1 MGSALRTISLR
12 LRGTSV
18 SILEEMGEETDGVVE
33 SVSKMQ
39 KKIQSLTGVN
49 ILTDS
54 GAYKETY
61 TILKEIG
68 TVWED
73 MSDIDQAALLEL
85 MAGKN
90 RANTLAAILG
100 NMKDLDG
107 AYESALQAEGSAL
120 KENEAYLDSIQGRI
134 DLFTNAVQTMWMNL
148 LDTSAIK
155 GIVDIGTSLIKF
167 LDSGAGRVTALSAA
181 IAILNKVLKTSP
193 IVTSVNGQLQIFGK
207 NIETI
212 KNNFVQLSEQSTGSL
227 GKIKAGLSALF
238 GGQTVGTIDLSGM
251 LSESDFNEKLNGLIS
266 GFNNLD
272 TTVSNISWDDYVK
285 GVSESDAAM
294 GAALKTCTEQN
305 GVMIAGA
312 GAYQAY
318 TGAAAGAA
326 VGNKAVEGSSKKATA
341 ALIGTKVAALAA
353 NAALTMG
360 ISLLISLAIKGITA
374 WANAEKE
381 AADAARKAVEASQEI
396 RNQVK
401 SLEEYKNQIED
412 LRSKLD
418 ANTLSEQEAYDAR
431 EKLLTIQDE
440 LINKFNLEKNGINL
454 VTGAIENQISAIDKL
469 AQDSAQKWINENQK
483 SINTAVEFFNS
494 TTKGGLL
501 DGFWEGQN
509 TTITNWGATESVA
522 NMIEEY
528 ANHPDRDNI
537 GVVTISGIGQDITF
551 SGSVED
557 VKSEVDDFISW
568 IGEKQ
573 GDIEKEISKLTSLPE
588 ADQTDDV
595 KQRIESLKS
604 DLSQIKDVYEDIG
617 EEYKNWFGEDSTYA
631 ANKAIIEEAQY
642 NTALTQYADQYTKIL
657 QAQNDFKEAQLKGDE
672 EAAAQALNTMN
683 STLDA
688 ASASAEENGQSY
700 MADFFNGIKDEYSS
714 QTKELNLSL
723 GLINNKDIKN
733 SLSEA
738 LSAFKGKNAKQIL
751 QDYEV
756 DPDITGFV
764 ELNKIAEQYD
774 MTIEELINS
783 LVNLGYVQSG
793 FNEKASETVKL
804 ADAYS
809 KIVASVESFNEVEKQ
824 SHEIIHDGI
833 AITKEHYESLK
844 EQLSDVTV
852 GGEDLSDAIDE
863 NNGYIVKNAQLLKKL
878 VAQSKNAKKATINV
892 AKAQAQLEYRDI
904 VNQMRNAIMMM
915 GIEYQAHNLITD
927 ATFDNI
933 SAMREQ
939 IETLKQTIQQYAL
952 LEIGLSDA
960 ANAYNEYEAA
970 KERDAQLTYDESFL
984 EMIKTIDEGIL
995 KNETG
1000 SEAFE
1005 YSVRAIV
1012 PEVEWEGIE
1021 DPNEKVKAIHDYID
1035 GDPIFS
1041 KLFYVDEDSGEL
1053 DITADN
1059 VREFI
1064 KLSKE
1069 AGMITGGPE
1078 GFELSDT
1085 VYGTKEWA
1093 EALGITEAAVLA
1105 LLSATE
1111 DCDALWGNILTDV
1124 MTHPLDREINKSVD
1138 EVDEATKKLEDY
1150 LKLVQETNSD
1160 DDETNDV
1167 KFDSEYYN
1175 QLVSDIGAA
1184 NKKLEENQ
1192 QAALDNAQAYNTV
1205 QAALSSF
1212 RGDLALTDGEASN
1225 LASSL
1230 KEIEGLE
1237 DLGEVV
1243 IEDGQLKLTD
1253 EQLTLILGK
1262 LGKITEPSIVQVQL
1276 RYDEISSEIDQ
1287 INEYIENN
1295 STGSITI
1302 DGIVFTNGADA
1313 DGNAIE
1319 DYLAKLT
1326 AEQKSIQL
1334 TYNITETSTE
1344 EQKSVLES
1352 YQEMAKNGVQFTV
1365 TANVTQA
1372 KDSLSAVSEEQ
1383 SKINEKQEITVTAY
1397 ASTAEQALKDVVDQ
1411 LNKIN
1416 SKTITITVNKVES
1429 SSESGPNGALGNAFA
1444 YGTIGLSQAQH
1455 DTVVGELGPE
1465 MVVDPIKGI
1474 YYTVGD
1480 NGTEMVNLPKGAIIY
1495 NHKQTA
1501 ELLKNGHTTR
1511 GKYTGG
1517 LSFASGNAY
1526 ASYGIPSY
1534 HPNLEAATSFANG
1547 TAINNAWDDAAST
1560 LSSAADSISD
1570 AFDDASDSV
1579 NEFEE
1584 TIDWIEIRMEEFDE
1598 RIGKLSAEI
1607 ENLTTSTA
1615 KNAKIDEIVTENQK
1629 KYSDALA
1636 GAKYYQE
1643 YAQKYLQGMNDTLV
1657 ETAQNGAIAIT
1668 EFTKE
1673 QDEATVE
1680 AIQNYREYAQKAADL
1695 YQQAEEI
1702 ITEIASLAKQAF
1714 DNIVDEFE
1722 NKLSK
1727 NDNIIDR
1734 YDAHN
1739 AFLETDKGFESED
1752 LYKKIIEQN
1761 LAKITLMEEERNALQ
1776 TELNNRVESGQLKVN
1791 SPDWYDAINTIA
1803 EIDTEIINLKT
1814 DNEDLNDSINEINW
1828 KQFELLIKQFQAV
1841 SDEAEN
1847 LLEILENS
1855 DSVDEFGNWTDEGIT
1870 SLGLLAQKME
1880 VAEKQAEKYKNGIE
1894 YLNENW
1900 EKLGYTQEEYI
1911 DRLDELKSGQ
1921 YDAIKSYHDSKDAI
1935 VELNKARVDAIKDGI
1950 QKEIDAHEK
1959 LIKKQKELLEAEKDK
1974 DDFKKSVAEKE
1985 KNISEIQRKLD
1996 ALEFDSSMS
2005 AAAKR
2010 KQLKA
2015 ELAEA
2020 EYELQE
2026 MYSDRSYDKQQEALD
2041 KELEDFQNTKDTE
2054 MENWDKYLENV
2065 EFVVADSLAMVQ
2077 ENTRVVYDTLKSLGQ
2092 QYGLDITES
2101 LTAPWL
2107 RGEEAI
2113 QNYGAKLNISLT
2125 ELASMFGLTV
2135 DEFAAK
2141 LGLTTEMLVSNL
2153 DITVAQMAESLGLT
2167 NEQLAAKLGL
2177 TTTELSGMMDLTI
2190 QEFAANM
2197 GLTIPSL
2204 ADKLGVTT
2212 AGLAGNLEMTMS
2224 QFAGKMGFTV
2234 DELAGKFGLTSAQ
2247 LSEKLGMTY
2256 QDLMNPFGLSMSATV
2271 DALTE
2276 LEKEYKSILD
2286 EIYDYSVKIV
2296 DEVNKAMQEYEK
2308 AEEKQTPED
2317 TKKPVPQQEKKPQS
2331 TSVGSKINAGNA
2343 RIYADSYGGGGGK
2356 QYYASDPNYIVLD
2369 ENNGYVLVRHHKLSS
2384 GYTGWFKKTDLPKY
2398 ASGTTSAKKDQ
2409 LAILDE
2415 LGEELQLIPGKSGRL
2430 EYIKKGTGI
2439 VPADITSNLMSW
2451 GELDP
2456 QDMLD
2461 RNRPQIAPSNCVV
2474 NTEIQLDCSVG
2485 TLVNIEHCDQN
2496 TLPDVEKMV
2505 NKAFDK
2511 HMQTVNN
2518 NLKRYAR

>member
-1 MGSALRTISLR
+1 MSSDGIATALQDSASALMEAGNNLEQSVALVAAANKVVQDPNSVGSALRTISLR

-39 KKIQSLTGVN
+39 EKIQALTGVN

-61 TILKEIG
+61 TILREIG
-68 TVWED
+68 TVWAD

-100 NMKDLDG
+100 NMEDLEG
-107 AYESALQAEGSAL
+107 AYESALNAEGSAL

-148 LDTSAIK
+148 IDSSFVK

-238 GGQTVGTIDLSGM
+238 GDQTVGTIDLSGM

-557 VKSEVDDFISW
+557 VKSEVDDFMSW

-595 KQRIESLKS
+595 QQRIESLKS

-723 GLINNKDIKN
+723 DLINNKDIKN

-756 DPDITGFV
+756 DPDTTGFV

-783 LVNLGYVQSG
+783 LINLGYVQSG

-809 KIVASVESFNEVEKQ
+809 KIAASVEAFNEVEKQ

-833 AITKEHYESLK
+833 AVTKEHYESLK

-878 VAQSKNAKKATINV
+878 VAQSKNAKRATINV

-915 GIEYQAHNLITD
+915 GIEYQAHNLITN

-1000 SEAFE
+1000 SETFE

-1012 PEVEWEGIE
+1012 PEIEWEGIE

-1041 KLFYVDEDSGEL
+1041 KLFYVDEDSGDL

-1069 AGMITGGPE
+1069 AGMIVGGPE

-1138 EVDEATKKLEDY
+1138 EVDEDTKKLEDY

-1160 DDETNDV
+1160 DDDANDV

-1225 LASSL
+1225 LVSSL

-1262 LGKITEPSIVQVQL
+1262 LGKITEPSVVQVQL

-1429 SSESGPNGALGNAFA
+1429 RSGPNGALGNAFA
-1444 YGTIGLSQAQH
+1444 SGTIGLPQAQN

-1501 ELLKNGHTTR
+1501 ELLKNGRTTR

-1547 TAINNAWDDAAST
+1547 TTINYTWDDAAST
-1560 LSSAADSISD
+1560 LSGAANSLSNAADSISD
-1570 AFDDASDSV
+1570 AAD
-1579 NEFEE
+1579 EFEE
-1584 TIDWIEIRMEEFDE
+1584 VFDWVEVRLEE
-1598 RIGKLSAEI
+1598 
-1607 ENLTTSTA
+1607 
-1615 KNAKIDEIVTENQK
+1615 IDETLGLLEATLENAIYYTEKNNIIDSMIDVNNK
-1629 KYSDALA
+1629 KLDNLKA
-1636 GAKYYQE
+1636 GYKEYADYAAKLLTEVPAKYRAA
-1643 YAQKYLQGMNDTLV
+1643 AQDGS
-1657 ETAQNGAIAIT
+1657 IAI
-1668 EFTKE
+1668 EKFVGE
-1673 QDEATVE
+1673 ADEATLE
-1680 AIQNYREYAQKAADL
+1680 AINNYREWAQKAADL
-1695 YQQAEEI
+1695 KQQAQEV
-1702 ITEIASLAKQAF
+1702 ITTIRDLAIQKF
-1714 DNIVDEFE
+1714 DNAYEAGDVRATVEDSQTEKLQNAVDYDEERGLITSDAYYIAMMENSNKKIEYLTNAREAMQKELDEAVKAGEIERGSNEWYDLIDQMYQIDASIDEATIELEEFQ
-1722 NKLSK
+1722 NAI
-1727 NDNIIDR
+1727 NDLYWDNLEQLTNRLDYLKDETQSLIDLMDRDDMVADPQKRR
-1734 YDAHN
+1734 YDGG
-1739 AFLETDKGFESED
+1739 T
-1752 LYKKIIEQN
+1752 
-1761 LAKITLMEEERNALQ
+1761 
-1776 TELNNRVESGQLKVN
+1776 VEYWTADDVK
-1791 SPDWYDAINTIA
+1791 
-1803 EIDTEIINLKT
+1803 
-1814 DNEDLNDSINEINW
+1814 
-1828 KQFELLIKQFQAV
+1828 
-1841 SDEAEN
+1841 
-1847 LLEILENS
+1847 
-1855 DSVDEFGNWTDEGIT
+1855 WTDEGLA
-1870 SLGLLAQKME
+1870 SLGLYAQQME
-1880 VAEKQAEKYKNGIE
+1880 IAEFEARQYAEAIDDLTKDYKNGLYSENE
-1894 YLNENW
+1894 YI
-1900 EKLGYTQEEYI
+1900 EKLE
-1911 DRLDELKSGQ
+1911 ELKDAQ
-1921 YDAIKSYHDSKDAI
+1921 YENIEAYYDAQDAI
-1935 VELNKARVDAIKDGI
+1935 VDLNKTRVDSIKDGI
-1950 QKEIDAHEK
+1950 E
-1959 LIKKQKELLEAEKDK
+1959 KELDAYEELIEKKKEALSAEKDLY
-1974 DDFKKSVAEKE
+1974 DFQKSTTEQQ
-1985 KNISEIQRKLD
+1985 KNIAAIERQLA
-1996 ALEFDSSMS
+1996 ALANDTSLS

-2010 KQLKA
+2010 KQLEQ

-2020 EYELQE
+2020 QYELQDT
-2026 MYSDRSYDKQQEALD
+2026 YYNRSVEDKQTALD
-2041 KELEDFQNTKDTE
+2041 QELEKFQIEKDAE
-2054 MENWDKYLENV
+2054 IQKWDEYLTNV
-2065 EFVVADSLAMVQ
+2065 EV
-2077 ENTRVVYDTLKSLGQ
+2077 
-2092 QYGLDITES
+2092 
-2101 LTAPWL
+2101 
-2107 RGEEAI
+2107 
-2113 QNYGAKLNISLT
+2113 
-2125 ELASMFGLTV
+2125 
-2135 DEFAAK
+2135 
-2141 LGLTTEMLVSNL
+2141 LV
-2153 DITVAQMAESLGLT
+2153 AESLGIVQSNATAIGETLT
-2167 NEQLAAKLGL
+2167 A
-2177 TTTELSGMMDLTI
+2177 
-2190 QEFAANM
+2190 
-2197 GLTIPSL
+2197 
-2204 ADKLGVTT
+2204 
-2212 AGLAGNLEMTMS
+2212 
-2224 QFAGKMGFTV
+2224 
-2234 DELAGKFGLTSAQ
+2234 
-2247 LSEKLGMTY
+2247 
-2256 QDLMNPFGLSMSATV
+2256 
-2271 DALTE
+2271 
-2276 LEKEYKSILD
+2276 
-2286 EIYDYSVKIV
+2286 
-2296 DEVNKAMQEYEK
+2296 K
-2308 AEEKQTPED
+2308 AEEYNLTVSDAILTPWQD
-2317 TKKPVPQQEKKPQS
+2317 GSLAVSDYQS
-2331 TSVGSKINAGNA
+2331 TFDTAMSSTMEQLEALKNKWQEVINKMAEAGKVNVENINAENAKYAAAEKAPAPKPSTTPTSSNTSKPATKEIKVGGKINAGGA
-2343 RIYADSYGGGGGK
+2343 KIYSYAGDKNGAK
-2356 QYYASDPNYIVLD
+2356 QYYSRDPIYTVLS
-2369 ENNGYVLVRHHKLSS
+2369 EKNGYLQVRHHKLSK
-2384 GYTGWFKKTDLPKY
+2384 GVTGWFRKSDVKAY
-2398 ASGTTSAKKDQ
+2398 AKGTKGVTEDQ
-2409 LAILDE
+2409 WALLHELGDE
-2415 LGEELQLIPGKSGRL
+2415 LILSAGPNGKLQYITRGTAVIPH
-2430 EYIKKGTGI
+2430 
-2439 VPADITSNLMSW
+2439 DISENLMEL
-2451 GELDP
+2451 GQLDP
-2456 QDMLD
+2456 SEVL
-2461 RNRPQIAPSNCVV
+2461 NRSTPQIGMSPSVV
-2474 NTEIQLDCSVG
+2474 NNTMEITMSIAEVVHIDTV
-2485 TLVNIEHCDQN
+2485 TNDTI
-2496 TLPDVEKMV
+2496 PDLTKAVKREMDSYMV
-2505 NKAFDK
+2505 KLNNAIKAK
-2511 HMQTVNN
+2511 V
-2518 NLKRYAR
+2518 R